1 MVYSLSKILF
11 SSTFEEQLDLASLYE
26 TDGADV
32 AVLTVASAVEKAV
45 LEPNSCHE
53 TFNPYNRFGQTITYS
68 SFKFIFPMT
77 DQEWGAI
84 LHGLSA
90 DTSRRQVERNSLKLL
105 T

>member
-1 MVYSLSKILF
+1 MYDRYSSVGKRGVIPPIVQDHNILPLQVYSLSKILF

-68 SFKFIFPMT
+68 SFKFIFSP
-77 DQEWGAI
+77 
-84 LHGLSA
+84 
-90 DTSRRQVERNSLKLL
+90 
-105 T
+105 

>member
-1 MVYSLSKILF
+1 M
-11 SSTFEEQLDLASLYE
+11 
-26 TDGADV
+26 

-53 TFNPYNRFGQTITYS
+53 TFNPYNRFGQTNTYS
-68 SFKFIFPMT
+68 IFKFVFPMT

-90 DTSRRQVERNSLKLL
+90 DIFRRQFEGNAL
-105 T
+105 